1 MNVVARYAWSIVV
14 AAGLA
19 ALAGCGS
26 KDSAGGQGASSG
38 GGSAV
43 AVDINMDGS
52 STVNPLIAALA
63 EEYKLGKNDKAN
75 ITIAQSGT
83 GGGFKKF
90 INKEIDIALASRP
103 ISTEEVE
110 KAKEAGVEF
119 IELPVAFD
127 GLTVVVN
134 PRNDWAQYLTVAELK
149 AIWSPD
155 SKIKN
160 WKDVRAGFPDKP
172 LILYGAGT
180 DSGTFDYFTKAIVGK
195 EKSSRADYTASEDD
209 NMLVTGVAGDE
220 GGLGYFG
227 FSYYIENKDK
237 VRALGIDGGNGP
249 VEPTFETVADAT
261 YQPLSRPLFIYVS
274 KASLEAKPG
283 IADFLKYALGGAAD
297 VVKETGFIPLPAN
310 ALDVVTKHLDEK
322 RTGTLFQGAEVG
334 LTIEEVL
341 KRESAAQ

>member
-1 MNVVARYAWSIVV
+1 MNVVARYVWSFVV
-14 AAGLA
+14 AAGLV
-19 ALAGCGS
+19 ALAGCGN
-26 KDSAGGQGASSG
+26 KDAAGGSSTSSG
-38 GGSAV
+38 GQAV
-43 AVDINMDGS
+43 AVDINLDGS
-52 STVNPLIAALA
+52 STVNPLMAALA
-63 EEYKLGKNDKAN
+63 EEYQRSVNDKAN

-103 ISTEEVE
+103 ISPEEVE
-110 KAKEAGVEF
+110 KAKQAGVEF
-119 IELPVAFD
+119 IELPIAFD

-134 PRNDWAQYLTVAELK
+134 PKNDWAQSLTVAELN

-155 SKIKN
+155 SKINN
-160 WKDVRAGFPDKP
+160 WKDVRPGFPDKP

-180 DSGTFDYFTKAIVGK
+180 DSGTFDYFTKAIVGT

-220 GGLGYFG
+220 GSLGYFG
-227 FSYYIENKDK
+227 FSYYLENKDK
-237 VRALGIDGGNGP
+237 VRAVKIDGGNGP
-249 VEPTFETVADAT
+249 VEPTFESVSDAS

-274 KASLEAKPG
+274 KAALDSKP
-283 IADFLKYALGGAAD
+283 AMTDFLEYALGGAAG
-297 VVKETGFIPLPAN
+297 VVKEVGFIPLPPK
-310 ALDVVTKHLDEK
+310 ALEVVTKHLVDK

-341 KRESAAQ
+341 KRESSAE